1 MTTPL
6 DVNARLT
13 RADRATVSRV
23 IRRWSTSRREG
34 NAGFAMV
41 ELMVSLVI
49 IAIVMTAAIAF
60 FVNGLRSDNG
70 QRQRQEAVYLADQ
83 QMQTVQAI
91 PANDLVQGRTS
102 TAQAAALATSLA
114 GSLNLPSQSDM
125 SSTASYDGNTSD
137 STLIPMSISQTVNN
151 IPYTIYTF
159 IYACHLSAGSNNSCG
174 STNTAGSTQEIR
186 VTVASTWTSNASCS
200 SVCHYATSTLID
212 PNSDQTFNTN
222 ISTPTGAISSPLPA
236 SFYNDNTGVHG
247 ATPYETCTTGAAGNT
262 VTVPG
267 TEVIVTGTGFKSNIR
282 VWISSGGGSIPTN
295 TIYQPSATE
304 VDLCLQTGDVPGSYT
319 VSVINTDGGHFQT
332 SLTEAPIVR
341 WVALTGSG
349 ASQVLTLN
357 GGGFV
362 NGASYTGTGGV
373 SGTFHWVSPQQATI
387 TSYVGPT
394 AGATPS
400 ITVND
405 PSPGFQQ
412 TPAFSLPDMSAT
424 TSPTSVA
431 VGTNVSVSVSGSGF
445 ETGLA
450 TTGVTNGSATASY
463 ISPTSAVI
471 VLRGTAVGT
480 MSFALLN
487 PDGGV
492 SNTLTL
498 NVDPLPTISPVPGTR
513 VVSLPFTVT
522 GTNFMSGMTATLA
535 NGDPVALTYVSPTQV
550 NLTVTGS
557 TYGATTLTLHNPDGG
572 IATAPIT
579 IDAPPVV
586 TGVTVAVSGQVTET
600 LTGTGFQ
607 SGTTITDPGGTIG
620 TITHSGTTGM
630 TFMITD
636 TPGTQTLTLTNPD
649 GGTTTVNV
657 QLDAPL
663 VITASTL
670 TAFEGVP
677 VTVAGSGFTAGVTT
691 TTPGA
696 TVTYLSATS
705 VRVTFGNAGSQTLVL
720 TNPDGGSDSAIAT
733 VTGPTITGLTV
744 APTTPVHGGANIAT
758 VTVAGTGLTTTSTYT
773 AFWTKGGVNTNETVT
788 YVTPARSTT
797 AAKFT
802 IPTPATAGAS
812 GAYSL
817 TVTVTNPD
825 GSTDSFTKTGITVS

>member
-1 MTTPL
+1 MCP
-6 DVNARLT
+6 VR
-13 RADRATVSRV
+13 
-23 IRRWSTSRREG
+23 
-34 NAGFAMV
+34 
-41 ELMVSLVI
+41 
-49 IAIVMTAAIAF
+49 
-60 FVNGLRSDNG
+60 
-70 QRQRQEAVYLADQ
+70 
-83 QMQTVQAI
+83 
-91 PANDLVQGRTS
+91 
-102 TAQAAALATSLA
+102 
-114 GSLNLPSQSDM
+114 
-125 SSTASYDGNTSD
+125 
-137 STLIPMSISQTVNN
+137 
-151 IPYTIYTF
+151 
-159 IYACHLSAGSNNSCG
+159 
-174 STNTAGSTQEIR
+174 
-186 VTVASTWTSNASCS
+186 
-200 SVCHYATSTLID
+200 
-212 PNSDQTFNTN
+212 
-222 ISTPTGAISSPLPA
+222 
-236 SFYNDNTGVHG
+236 
-247 ATPYETCTTGAAGNT
+247 
-262 VTVPG
+262 
-267 TEVIVTGTGFKSNIR
+267 
-282 VWISSGGGSIPTN
+282 
-295 TIYQPSATE
+295 
-304 VDLCLQTGDVPGSYT
+304 YT

-332 SLTEAPIVR
+332 SLTETPIVR

-349 ASQVLTLN
+349 SSQVLTLN

-412 TPAFSLPDMSAT
+412 TPVFTLPDMSAT

-463 ISPTSAVI
+463 ISPTSAVV

-498 NVDPLPTISPVPGTR
+498 NVDPLPTISPAPGTR

-522 GTNFMSGMTATLA
+522 GTNFMPGITATLA
-535 NGDPVALTYVSPTQV
+535 NGDAVAATYVSPTQIS
-550 NLTVTGS
+550 LTVTGS
-557 TYGATTLTLHNPDGG
+557 SYGATTLTLHNPDGG

-636 TPGTQTLTLTNPD
+636 TPGIADADADQPGRRHDNGQCAARHAVGHHCLQPHCLR
-649 GGTTTVNV
+649 GG
-657 QLDAPL
+657 
-663 VITASTL
+663 ASDRRR
-670 TAFEGVP
+670 P
-677 VTVAGSGFTAGVTT
+677 GFTAGVRT

-696 TVTYLSATS
+696 TVTYVSATS

-720 TNPDGGSDSAIAT
+720 TNPDGGSDSA
-733 VTGPTITGLTV
+733 
-744 APTTPVHGGANIAT
+744 TPPSRDRPSPV
-758 VTVAGTGLTTTSTYT
+758 
-773 AFWTKGGVNTNETVT
+773 
-788 YVTPARSTT
+788 
-797 AAKFT
+797 
-802 IPTPATAGAS
+802 
-812 GAYSL
+812 
-817 TVTVTNPD
+817 
-825 GSTDSFTKTGITVS
+825 